1 MNNST
6 HKNLSYVFKALGHPR
21 RLQIIDRLIKKVYI
35 CCEINKNQT
44 CCLEEPTCDFSA
56 LSEELHIN
64 KSTLSLDLKELR
76 NVGLIH
82 TTKNGRKVSVQVNE
96 DLLAQL
102 KLFFDV
108 SVNKDPANIND

>member
-6 HKNLSYVFKALGHPR
+6 NKDLSYVFKALGHPR
-21 RLQIIDRLIKKVYI
+21 RLQIIDRLIENVYI
-35 CCEINKNQT
+35 CCEVNKNQT

-64 KSTLSLDLKELR
+64 KSTLSIDLKELR
-76 NVGLIH
+76 NVGLIQ
-82 TTKNGRKVSVQVNE
+82 TIKNGRKVSVQVNE
-96 DLLAQL
+96 ELLDQL

-108 SVNKDPANIND
+108 SVRIVPVNKKD